1 MAENNME
8 KIAQLLGIKLNE
20 PFRIERQGSKT
31 FRLTSQGLR
40 EFYEGGEC
48 SRHDVLNML
57 LCGGLSIKKEPWKA
71 KEGEIYFTPS
81 IRESK
86 PSATS
91 AILKSVVE
99 GEEIYNTGLMCKT
112 EEQAIELMET
122 LIKAARKF
130 QGFTD

>member
-20 PFRIERQGSKT
+20 PFRVERQGNKT

-71 KEGEIYFTPS
+71 KVGEVYFTPS

-91 AILKSVVE
+91 AILKSV
-99 GEEIYNTGLMCKT
+99 IGLEHIFEKRVDLGTSRRIFLYC
-112 EEQAIELMET
+112 
-122 LIKAARKF
+122 
-130 QGFTD
+130 